1 MTISEKI
8 STVGGKFGTHI
19 SFFFH
24 LVVKTEIS
32 CGIAVLFP
40 PEVSGNNLK
49 PSFSK
54 IFFPWSDNR
63 NLTNC
68 IAPSVFLTG

>member
-1 MTISEKI
+1 MILNLL
-8 STVGGKFGTHI
+8 VRKFMLIGIGCLCHFI
-19 SFFFH
+19 
-24 LVVKTEIS
+24 VKTEIS

-40 PEVSGNNLK
+40 PAFSGNNLK
-49 PSFSK
+49 SSFSK

-68 IAPSVFLTG
+68 IAPSVFLTVFGH